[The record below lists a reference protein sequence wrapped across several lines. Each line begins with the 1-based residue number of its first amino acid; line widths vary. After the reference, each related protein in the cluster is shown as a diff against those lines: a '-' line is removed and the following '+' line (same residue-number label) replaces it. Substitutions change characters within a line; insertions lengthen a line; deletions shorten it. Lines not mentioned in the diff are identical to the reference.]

1 MSFSVT
7 IFGAEFLEN
16 GHSIGIV
23 DDDPAVRDSIH
34 LLLEAHGFRVS
45 EYASGT
51 DYLKN
56 ASTDC
61 LLLVDLAMD
70 GLNGLDLI
78 DLLRGGDIKTPIIL
92 LTDIAG
98 PHLSPRI
105 SAAGNCARLNKPL
118 TANALLSAIKASI
131 SDSHCSSHHR

>member
-1 MSFSVT
+1 
-7 IFGAEFLEN
+7 LDN

-45 EYASGT
+45 EYDSAT

-56 ASTDC
+56 AKSDC
-61 LLLVDLAMD
+61 LLLVDLSMD

-78 DLLRGGDIKTPIIL
+78 DLLRGGDIKTPVIL
-92 LTDIAG
+92 LTDIAE
-98 PHLSPRI
+98 PHLAPRI
-105 SAAGNCARLNKPL
+105 FAASHCARLNKPV
-118 TANALLSAIKASI
+118 TPGALLDTIGISMGHAHCASR
-131 SDSHCSSHHR
+131 HT